1 MLSKMIDEINPKIIE
16 KIKKIKEDDIRE
28 FLKEIMHLEFQNIEE
43 GRWMFRESY
52 DKSIKLHLK
61 NT

>member
-16 KIKKIKEDDIRE
+16 KIKKIKEEDIRE

-43 GRWMFRESY
+43 ARWMFRESY